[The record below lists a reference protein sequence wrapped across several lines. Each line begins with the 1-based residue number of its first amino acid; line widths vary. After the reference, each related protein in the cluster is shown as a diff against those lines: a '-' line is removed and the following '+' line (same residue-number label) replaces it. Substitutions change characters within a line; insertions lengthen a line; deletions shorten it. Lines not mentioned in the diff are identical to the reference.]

1 MKNRVAGFALLS
13 FIFFTLSC
21 TDAGKNKAPE
31 SLIAG
36 KESKKTES
44 SKKKTKKKILTKDL
58 SNEKKGKTRA
68 LENRAT
74 DLYDYAQQKGYSTK
88 YCFLIDMS
96 IPGGRKRFFVY
107 DLEENAVAMSGLV
120 AHGCCNEDFI
130 AHPRFSN
137 ASGSGCSSLG
147 RYKIGE
153 FYRGQYGKSYRLH
166 GLDKTNSN
174 AYSRAVVIHGFDC
187 VPDEEIYPRVLC
199 NSFGCAMVSYNFFD
213 RLSRII
219 NKSEKPILMWIYR

>member
-13 FIFFTLSC
+13 FICFTLSC

-31 SLIAG
+31 SLIVG

-44 SKKKTKKKILTKDL
+44 SKKKTKKKISTKDL
-58 SNEKKGKTRA
+58 SNEKKGKTRV

-74 DLYDYAQQKGYSTK
+74 DLYDFAQQKGYSTK

-147 RYKIGE
+147 KYKIGE

-219 NKSEKPILMWIYR
+219 SKSEKPILMWIYR